1 VSTATTGPGE
11 PAPTPDGADAD
22 GGAGPGAGGRVGGGD
37 GLAVQGS
44 ASGAARRRSA
54 LRQSVADMLRTM
66 AVILAIVAVVFFLVP
81 RPTSLPQ
88 ARVDVA
94 RSASEA
100 RSALGFAPSVPVLP
114 AGWTATQ
121 AEVRSGA
128 DGVVTWHLGFQTP
141 GGRYAALEQAER
153 STYSWENILT
163 SGGDKVGTVEISG
176 LDWEHVV
183 RADRAVDALIH
194 RGTNRVTLVT
204 SKEGGLAEAT
214 ALAAALPVAT
224 LSGPAARP

>member
-1 VSTATTGPGE
+1 
-11 PAPTPDGADAD
+11 
-22 GGAGPGAGGRVGGGD
+22 
-37 GLAVQGS
+37 
-44 ASGAARRRSA
+44 
-54 LRQSVADMLRTM
+54 MLRTM
-66 AVILAIVAVVFFLVP
+66 AVILAIVAVIFFLVP
-81 RPTSLPQ
+81 RPTSVPQ
-88 ARVDVA
+88 ERVEVA

-100 RSALGFAPSVPVLP
+100 RSALGFVPSVPVLP
-114 AGWTATQ
+114 AGWSATQ

-128 DGVVTWHLGFQTP
+128 DGVVTWHVGFQTA

-163 SGGDKVGTVEISG
+163 SGGDKVGTVKVAG

-183 RADRAVDALIH
+183 RADRGVDSLIH
-194 RGTNRVTLVT
+194 RGTNRVTLIT

>member
-1 VSTATTGPGE
+1 
-11 PAPTPDGADAD
+11 
-22 GGAGPGAGGRVGGGD
+22 
-37 GLAVQGS
+37 VQGS
-44 ASGAARRRSA
+44 APGATVRRSA
-54 LRQSVADMLRTM
+54 LGRSVADMLRTM
-66 AVILAIVAVVFFLVP
+66 LVILALVAGIVLLVP
-81 RPTSLPQ
+81 RPTSVPQ
-88 ARVDVA
+88 VRVDVA
-94 RSASEA
+94 QAASQA
-100 RSALGFAPSVPVLP
+100 RSTLGFAPSVPVLP
-114 AGWTATQ
+114 AGWTPTQ

-128 DGVVTWHLGFQTP
+128 DGVVTWHLGFQTA

-163 SGGDKVGTVEISG
+163 SGGDRVGTVKVSG

-194 RGTNRVTLVT
+194 RGANRVTLIT

-224 LSGPAARP
+224 LSGSTARP